1 MKEARYLAFDLG
13 GESGRAVL
21 GWIER
26 DRLCTEVVHRFE
38 NRPVRTADGLHWD
51 ILALWAE
58 MQHGLALAAQRCG
71 SSLASVGVDTW
82 GSDFALLD
90 RQGTLLANPWHY
102 RDRRTDAMQEAVER
116 IVPRAELYAQTGNQS
131 MRQNTVLQLLAMAES
146 GSPLLDAAAT
156 LLMIPDLFH
165 YWLSGE
171 RYVEFSGATT
181 TQFYNP
187 RAGRWATELLERL
200 GIPTHFL
207 PPIVPAGTH
216 LGTLL
221 PWVQES
227 CACGPLA
234 VVAPVTHDTGS
245 AVVAAP
251 TLERQFAYI
260 SSGTWSLVGAEV
272 EQPVIDPQGLAL
284 NITNEG
290 GLGGTFRFLKNVLGL
305 WLVQESRR
313 TYQRQGFEHAYEE
326 MAAAARQTP
335 ALRSIV
341 DPDDPSFFEPG
352 DMPARIAAYC
362 RRTGQPVPEGMGAVV
377 RCILESLALKY
388 RYVIEAIEGIL
399 GYRLEPVIVL
409 GGGARNA
416 LLNQCTADALQRTVV
431 AGPVEA
437 TALGNLAAQMI
448 AAGELADRDEAR
460 ALIRDSS
467 DLVIYEP
474 GAGAAWDSAYTSLR
488 ALLDRASAH
497 PRKDTTS

>member
-1 MKEARYLAFDLG
+1 MGEPRYLAFDLG
-13 GESGRAVL
+13 GESGRALL

-26 DRLCTEVVHRFE
+26 DRLHTEVVHRFV

-51 ILALWAE
+51 LLALWAE
-58 MQHGLALAAQRCG
+58 VQQGLALAAQRCG
-71 SSLASVGVDTW
+71 TSLVSVGVDTW

-102 RDRRTDAMQEAVER
+102 RDRRTDTMQEAVER
-116 IVPRAELYAQTGNQS
+116 VVSRAELYAHTGNQS
-131 MRQNTVLQLLAMAES
+131 MRQNTLLQLMAMVEND
-146 GSPLLDAAAT
+146 SPLLDVADT

-165 YWLSGE
+165 YWLSGA
-171 RYVEFSGATT
+171 RSVEFSGATT

-200 GIPTHFL
+200 GIPTRFL
-207 PPIVPAGTH
+207 PPIVPAGTPAGH
-216 LGTLL
+216 AHALG
-221 PWVQES
+221 S
-227 CACGPLA
+227 GICGCGPIE

-245 AVVAAP
+245 AVVACP
-251 TLERQFAYI
+251 TLDRHFAYI

-272 EQPVIDPQGLAL
+272 DRPVIDPQGLAL

-313 TYQRQGFEHAYEE
+313 TYQRQGFHYSYAE
-326 MAAAARQTP
+326 MAAAARQAP

-341 DPDDPSFFEPG
+341 DPDDTSFFEPG

-362 RRTGQPVPEGMGAVV
+362 RRTGQPVPEDVGAVV

-388 RYVIEAIEGIL
+388 RYVVESIEGIL
-399 GYRLEPVIVL
+399 GYRLAPVIVL
-409 GGGARNA
+409 GGGASNA
-416 LLNQCTADALQRTVV
+416 LLNQFTADALQRTVV

-437 TALGNLAAQMI
+437 TALGNLVVQMI
-448 AAGELADRDEAR
+448 AAGELANRNQAR
-460 ALIRDSS
+460 SLIRDSTE
-467 DLVIYEP
+467 LAHYEP
-474 GAGAAWDSAYTSLR
+474 GPGAAWDSAYAFLR
-488 ALLDRASAH
+488 ALLTQTPA
-497 PRKDTTS
+497 